1 MIFIICIIAIDTNV
15 RPYLIKLLIDTT
27 ISPNASNLLLLV
39 IIYSCLQ
46 FLMVYISAA
55 RDWCSIKYLF
65 KFQSY
70 IVSRFIDNIDQYA
83 YSFFQNHTSG
93 TILAKAQDVF
103 NLIPTIIGTVIYQ
116 FIYIVFS
123 TLITLIFLAQVHILF
138 VVVMLIWMSIF
149 FIITYFG
156 IKKVRPITS
165 EFAETRSKIWG
176 HLSDY
181 LSNILNVKCFVMSSW
196 ENSKLSNI
204 SQIFISK
211 AEQQGYFLM
220 KFYVIQ
226 GVIVSI
232 YTIGFLIG
240 LIYLHREGI
249 ISPGDFALV
258 FMLNFTLFTNLYNLS
273 YNLQEFII
281 NCGTVN
287 QALKIL
293 ELPKEVQD
301 KPDATKLVLT
311 KGEIE
316 FSNVQFNYKGTT
328 ELFKNK
334 SIIIKGGQKVSLV
347 GHSGGGKTTF
357 SNLILRLFDVTSGEI
372 LIDGQN
378 IKKVTQDS
386 LRAAISIIPQESLLF
401 HRTIEENIGYGNLNA
416 SEYEIIEAAK
426 KAHAHEFIKKLP
438 YGYKSLIGERGGK
451 LSGGQRQ
458 RIVIA
463 RAILKNAP
471 IVILDEATSQLDLE
485 TENKI
490 QESLKELMKGK
501 TSIVIAH
508 RLSTLLGMDRVL
520 VFEHGKIIKDGT
532 YEELFVNKS
541 SIYKRL

>member
-1 MIFIICIIAIDTNV
+1 
-15 RPYLIKLLIDTT
+15 
-27 ISPNASNLLLLV
+27 
-39 IIYSCLQ
+39 
-46 FLMVYISAA
+46 MVYISAA